1 MSRIWHLCRTIWQK
15 CGINIG
21 FYKTLYIGFYLPISV
36 SFQSPPLP
44 LPLPRLFSLPPLS
57 NHPYQIACPFGWHGR
72 IRAGVFF
79 RVVFSELSFR
89 VCLAGVVWQDLFD
102 VPI

>member
-21 FYKTLYIGFYLPISV
+21 FYKTLYIGFYLSISAF
-36 SFQSPPLP
+36 FQPPLP
-44 LPLPRLFSLPPLS
+44 PPLPRLFSLPLLP
-57 NHPYQIACPFGWHGR
+57 NCPYQIACSSGWHGR
-72 IRAGVFF
+72 IRARVFF

-89 VCLAGVVWQDLFD
+89 VCLAGVVWQDLFG